1 MWAPLPKIA
10 LKYHTVKISIDFSQF
25 YDPTNQSHVDMIVR
39 HYNGMKSFSS
49 NCAIR
54 SYEEKIIDAF
64 GDDFLKQIIDA
75 VEKNH
80 IQHSVVLPSNDCIQI
95 HVTI

>member
-10 LKYHTVKISIDFSQF
+10 LKYHTVKISIDFKKF
-25 YDPTNQSHVDMIVR
+25 YDPANQSHVDMIVR

-49 NCAIR
+49 NCAIQ

-75 VEKNH
+75 VENLRN
-80 IQHSVVLPSNDCIQI
+80 QHSIDLPSDDCIQI
-95 HVTI
+95 HITI